1 MGYSG
6 MEGTYTIILNNLH
19 QPPLTGNL
27 QDEHGKVGKLAA
39 VASFNMHMGYRD
51 KED

>member
-1 MGYSG
+1 
-6 MEGTYTIILNNLH
+6 LH
-19 QPPLTGNL
+19 QPPLAGNL
-27 QDEHGKVGKLAA
+27 QDENGKAGKLAV